1 MGVNAPDDF
10 AALQED
16 LRAVVPHVERLHVR
30 KTEAPA
36 PGPQGKAQPTYTLD
50 LSFKGAGR
58 VPAERASEG
67 TLFALALL
75 AALHGP
81 DMPSLLLIDDIDH
94 GLHLTAQF
102 QVIKAIRA
110 VMERRPALQVV
121 ATSHSPFLFEQVRGA
136 EVRVMALN
144 AEGHACVQP
153 LTAHPEY
160 DRWARS
166 MSTGEVWANVGEAW
180 VC

>member
-1 MGVNAPDDF
+1 MDHAMPDRDHP
-10 AALQED
+10 AALQ
-16 LRAVVPHVERLHVR
+16 RAVE
-30 KTEAPA
+30 PA
-36 PGPQGKAQPTYTLD
+36 DD
-50 LSFKGAGR
+50 L
-58 VPAERASEG
+58 AERGGVKNFSV
-67 TLFALALL
+67 LVSHVLV
-75 AALHGP
+75 P
-81 DMPSLLLIDDIDH
+81 P
-94 GLHLTAQF
+94 
-102 QVIKAIRA
+102 AIRA